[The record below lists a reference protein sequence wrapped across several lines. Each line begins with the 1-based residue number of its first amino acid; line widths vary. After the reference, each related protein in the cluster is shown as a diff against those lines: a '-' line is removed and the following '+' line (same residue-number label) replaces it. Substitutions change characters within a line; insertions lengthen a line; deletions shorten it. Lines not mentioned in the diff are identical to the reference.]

1 MSTPLRA
8 WPGAPTP
15 QNRDLWPSPRASA
28 AITMDGMSGAL
39 RLTHFDRS
47 QRPFLVIW
55 EATRACALACKHC
68 RASAQPDRDPMELTG
83 REARRVFEQIRSFGD
98 PPPLLVI
105 TGGDPLTRPDLF
117 DLIAEAREAGL
128 QVSLSPSVTPLVT
141 AESLE
146 QLKRAGVRAIALS
159 LDGET
164 AHNHDDFRATA
175 GVFDATLDA
184 WKQARQIG
192 LKVQIN
198 TTVTRHNIPELPG
211 IMRMVQTWG
220 AMTWSVFF
228 LVPTGRA
235 NQDQVMTA
243 AEAEDVLNFLYDA
256 GHLVS
261 IKATEAHHF
270 RRIAVQREMCRA
282 EGLDPVSTLGLG
294 PTYRRLQS
302 QLPHSAPVVDDARPR
317 AGGIRRPPLDVS
329 AGNGFCFV
337 SHTGDVYPSGFLP
350 TSGGNV
356 RTEPLHDIY
365 RESPAFVQLRDVDQL
380 GGRCGQCEFRS
391 VCGGSRARAYAMT
404 GDVMGEEPLCSYL
417 PGSLPPSPQALTSMS
432 PL

>member
-1 MSTPLRA
+1 
-8 WPGAPTP
+8 
-15 QNRDLWPSPRASA
+15 
-28 AITMDGMSGAL
+28 MSGAL

-47 QRPFLVIW
+47 KRPFLVIW
-55 EATRACALACKHC
+55 EATRACALACRHC
-68 RASAQPDRDPMELTG
+68 RASAQPDRDPRELTG
-83 REARRVFEQIRSFGD
+83 AEARQLFEQIRSFGD

-105 TGGDPLTRPDLF
+105 TGGDPLARPDLF
-117 DLIAEAREAGL
+117 ELIASAQDAGL

-141 AESLE
+141 DESLAR
-146 QLKRAGVRAIALS
+146 LKEAGIRAVALS

-164 AHNHDDFRATA
+164 KRTHDDFRATP
-175 GVFDATLDA
+175 GVFDATLAA
-184 WKQARQIG
+184 WQHARQIG

-198 TTVTRHNIPELPG
+198 TTVTRQNIREMPG

-235 NQDQVMTA
+235 AHEQIMTA

-270 RRIAVQREMCRA
+270 RRIAVQRERCRT
-282 EGLDPVSTLGLG
+282 EGLDHVSALGLG
-294 PTYRRLQS
+294 PTYRWLQS
-302 QLPHSAPVVDDARPR
+302 QLPTAPPAADDAAPR
-317 AGGIRRPPLDVS
+317 TSGVRRPPLDVS

-337 SHTGDVYPSGFLP
+337 SHIGDVYPSGFLP
-350 TSGGNV
+350 TPGGNV
-356 RTEPLHDIY
+356 RTQALPDIY

-380 GGRCGQCEFRS
+380 GGRCGLCEFRS
-391 VCGGSRARAYAMT
+391 VCGGSRARAYAIT
-404 GDVMGEEPLCSYL
+404 GDVMGEEPLCSYI
-417 PGSLPPSPQALTSMS
+417 PGSFSPSEHALLSTS
-432 PL
+432 PA